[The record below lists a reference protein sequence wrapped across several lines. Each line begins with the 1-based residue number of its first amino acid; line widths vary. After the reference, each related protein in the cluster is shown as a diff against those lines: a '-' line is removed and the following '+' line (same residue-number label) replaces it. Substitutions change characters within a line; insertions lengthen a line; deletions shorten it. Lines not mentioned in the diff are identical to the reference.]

1 MLVFIDESGNHNLN
15 YLHAKDP
22 YNIFVLGALCISES
36 EYKQLDHRLKLLKK
50 ELFNEEDIILHTVE
64 ITRPNKSKNILNDKF
79 NNPDFRKRF
88 YTEINLL
95 IEATDFEIVTCL
107 IRKSELW
114 VQVGANAV
122 DPYIYSLNLLLDR
135 ILMRCQDQNCK
146 IYPEKRDNTE
156 NIKIEL
162 EFLRA
167 KNAGTE
173 QFSGADVS
181 NKVEEFV
188 LKDKKANISGLQ
200 LIDLIV
206 TPIGR
211 NFLGKKKKEAGHE
224 VSYEVIQKKIATG
237 DLIIYP

>member
-15 YLHAKDP
+15 YAHVNDP
-22 YNIFVLGALCISES
+22 YNIFVLGALCITERNY
-36 EYKQLDHRLKLLKK
+36 ELLDLKLKKLKK
-50 ELFNEEDIILHTVE
+50 ELFGDGTLVLHTVE
-64 ITRPNKSKNILNDKF
+64 ITRPNKSKNKLNEKF
-79 NNPDFRKRF
+79 NNLEFRKEF
-88 YTEINLL
+88 YTQINSLL
-95 IEATDFEIVTCL
+95 ENLECEVIAC
-107 IRKSELW
+107 
-114 VQVGANAV
+114 
-122 DPYIYSLNLLLDR
+122 NLLLDR
-135 ILMRCQDQNCK
+135 VLSRCHDQSCK

-173 QFSGADVS
+173 RFSGVDVS

-211 NFLGKKKKEAGHE
+211 NFLGKKKKEPGHE
-224 VSYEVIQKKIATG
+224 VSYKVIEKKIAAG